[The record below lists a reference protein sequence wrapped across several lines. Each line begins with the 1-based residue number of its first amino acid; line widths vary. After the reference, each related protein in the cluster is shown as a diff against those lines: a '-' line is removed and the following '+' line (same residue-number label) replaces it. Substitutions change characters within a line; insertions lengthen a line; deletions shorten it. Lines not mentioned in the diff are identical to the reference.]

1 MEFIN
6 ELSSYWMARNEHVII
21 QTYSKNYKY
30 ITSGSFEPT
39 IYTIFFNWLS
49 WYCPNIFHQSNMYS
63 SSLAC
68 GNLESSKQSSFS
80 GLFCQLSG
88 TESWRALGMLKDSGL
103 IFTQITKYRQIQHQQ
118 HEISFFYFVRNPYTL
133 EYFTVTYSYMNMPL
147 DRVEKC
153 QVTSICTNLYTFAWT
168 PTISC
173 DLEVF
178 LTMGA
183 R

>member
-1 MEFIN
+1 
-6 ELSSYWMARNEHVII
+6 
-21 QTYSKNYKY
+21 
-30 ITSGSFEPT
+30 
-39 IYTIFFNWLS
+39 
-49 WYCPNIFHQSNMYS
+49 MYS

-88 TESWRALGMLKDSGL
+88 TESWRVLGMLKDSGL

-118 HEISFFYFVRNPYTL
+118 HEISFFYLFPDTL
-133 EYFTVTYSYMNMPL
+133 ECFTVTYSYMNMPL
-147 DRVEKC
+147 DRVENG
-153 QVTSICTNLYTFAWT
+153 QVTLICTNLYPYAWT

-183 R
+183 RYDPTPTLHIWANSCAQIPSPLRPLRPVNPCS